1 MKPLKIEFIQKFELN
16 PEKINNPVILIG
28 WPGIALVAKLAI
40 GSIKD
45 SIKAEEFLNIIY
57 YDFPPKS
64 NVEKGN
70 LEIPM
75 ATVHYKANEQ
85 KGGNDF
91 FFLTANYQPQTS
103 EGVFEFSQMFCEEM
117 KRLTQDKIK
126 MYVSTGALVTERI
139 RDPPDV
145 FVCGTDE
152 NLVKSFLKFK
162 NTKLMDTGAIAGANG
177 ILPAWAGAK
186 GFAPG
191 ICLLAE
197 TLPLPMMSLDP
208 RSSKALVTLI
218 KDYFKINMDFEEL
231 DKKIEEMEEA
241 VEKYKRQAEHLIRG
255 VEEDKGPDSYF
266 R

>member
-1 MKPLKIEFIQKFELN
+1 MKIEFIQKFEIN
-16 PEKINNPVILIG
+16 PEEIKDPIILIG
-28 WPGIALVAKLAI
+28 WPGIALVAQLAI

-45 SIKAEEFLNIIY
+45 AIKAEEYLNIIY

-64 NVEKGN
+64 NVEKGT

-75 ATVHYKANEQ
+75 AKVYYKARD
-85 KGGNDF
+85 KKSKNDF

-103 EGVFEFSQMFCEEM
+103 TGVFEFSQKFCEEM
-117 KRLTQDKIK
+117 KRITQNKIK

-139 RDPPDV
+139 RDPPSIH
-145 FVCGTDE
+145 VCGTDE
-152 NLVKSFLKFK
+152 NLVNSFLKIK
-162 NTKLMDTGAIAGANG
+162 NTKLMDTGVIAGANG
-177 ILPAWAGAK
+177 ILPAWAGAR

-208 RSSKALVTLI
+208 RSSKALVSLI
-218 KDYFKINMDFEEL
+218 KEYFNIDMTFDEL
-231 DKKIEEMEEA
+231 DKKIEEMEDV
-241 VEKYKRQAEHLIRG
+241 VEKYKKQAEHLMRG